1 MRNSP
6 SPKALLCT
14 VTALIAVAM
23 LVSCQR
29 QTEPQA
35 EAPPEGAASQTT
47 ALAPSEPQAPP
58 QAAPQAAPPRTAPR
72 RAASE
77 PLASA
82 PPASTPAPETP
93 RAAIPAPAPPPP
105 KQARLE
111 AGTTIAVRTTN
122 TLSTKLV
129 KTGERFLATLEE
141 PLVSGDWVIAPKG
154 ATVEGR
160 VVESDPGGRVKGLA
174 TLAVALESVT
184 TADGRRLEI
193 ETSRVT
199 VEAKSSV
206 KKDAVK
212 TGIASGIGA
221 AIGGIAGGGKGAAIG
236 AGVGAGAG
244 VAGTLATRGDPAEI
258 PAETV
263 LRFQLAAPVTV
274 TEQR

>member
-1 MRNSP
+1 
-6 SPKALLCT
+6 
-14 VTALIAVAM
+14 
-23 LVSCQR
+23 
-29 QTEPQA
+29 
-35 EAPPEGAASQTT
+35 
-47 ALAPSEPQAPP
+47 
-58 QAAPQAAPPRTAPR
+58 
-72 RAASE
+72 
-77 PLASA
+77 
-82 PPASTPAPETP
+82 
-93 RAAIPAPAPPPP
+93 
-105 KQARLE
+105 
-111 AGTTIAVRTTN
+111 VRTTN

-129 KTGERFLATLEE
+129 KTGERFLATLED

-160 VVESDPGGRVKGLA
+160 IVESDPGGRVKGLA
-174 TLAVALESVT
+174 SLAVTLESVT
-184 TADGRRLEI
+184 TADGQRVEI
-193 ETSRVT
+193 QTSQVS

-274 TEQR
+274 TERR

>member
-1 MRNSP
+1 MRNRHP
-6 SPKALLCT
+6 LKARLWT
-14 VTALIAVAM
+14 VTVLVSALW
-23 LVSCQR
+23 LGSCQR
-29 QTEPQA
+29 PAERQA
-35 EAPPEGAASQTT
+35 EAPPEQTAPQTT
-47 ALAPSEPQAPP
+47 ALAPSEPQAP
-58 QAAPQAAPPRTAPR
+58 AQAAPPATAQPGSAPR
-72 RAASE
+72 RAAGE
-77 PLASA
+77 A
-82 PPASTPAPETP
+82 PAGAPAAETP
-93 RAAIPAPAPPPP
+93 RAAIPKPAPPPP
-105 KQARLE
+105 KQARFE

-141 PLVSGDWVIAPKG
+141 PLVSGDWVVAPKG

-174 TLAVALESVT
+174 TLVVALESLT
-184 TADGRRLEI
+184 TADGRRVAI

-258 PAETV
+258 PAESV
-263 LRFQLAAPVTV
+263 LRFQLSAPVTV

>member
-1 MRNSP
+1 MWIL
-6 SPKALLCT
+6 AVL
-14 VTALIAVAM
+14 VTALLLA
-23 LVSCQR
+23 SCQR
-29 QTEPQA
+29 EATRQA
-35 EAPPEGAASQTT
+35 EAPAEQAPPQTS
-47 ALAPSEPQAPP
+47 ALAPSEPQAPA
-58 QAAPQAAPPRTAPR
+58 QAAAPATPPAQTPTR
-72 RAASE
+72 RAASG
-77 PLASA
+77 PQGSTAA
-82 PPASTPAPETP
+82 PATPPAAAPETP

-111 AGTTIAVRTTN
+111 AGTPIAVRTTN

-141 PLVSGDWVIAPKG
+141 PLVSGTWVIAPKG

-160 VVESDPGGRVKGLA
+160 IVESDPGGRVKGVA
-174 TLAVALESVT
+174 SLAVTLESVT
-184 TADGRRLEI
+184 TADGQRLEI
-193 ETSRVT
+193 ETNQVK

-258 PAETV
+258 PAESV

-274 TEQR
+274 TERR

>member
-1 MRNSP
+1 MWIL
-6 SPKALLCT
+6 AVL
-14 VTALIAVAM
+14 VTALLLA
-23 LVSCQR
+23 SCQR
-29 QTEPQA
+29 EATRQA
-35 EAPPEGAASQTT
+35 EAPAEQAPPQTS
-47 ALAPSEPQAPP
+47 LAPSEPQAPA
-58 QAAPQAAPPRTAPR
+58 QAAAPATPPAQTSPR
-72 RAASE
+72 RAASG
-77 PLASA
+77 PQGSTAA
-82 PPASTPAPETP
+82 PATPPAAAPETP

-111 AGTTIAVRTTN
+111 AGTPIAVRTTN

-160 VVESDPGGRVKGLA
+160 IVESDPGGRVKG
-174 TLAVALESVT
+174 VASLVVTLESLT
-184 TADGRRLEI
+184 TADGQRVEI
-193 ETSRVT
+193 ETSQVK

-244 VAGTLATRGDPAEI
+244 VAGTLATHGDPAEI
-258 PAETV
+258 RAESV

-274 TEQR
+274 TERR